1 MIRTIG
7 LSVFLWTCALSCKGQ
22 HPDNIITGAM
32 QLDLLV
38 PKLEGKRV
46 ALLVNHT
53 SRVGSAHL
61 ADTLASLGVNLVK
74 IFSPEHGFRGQ
85 AADGEKVN
93 NSVDKKTGLPIVS
106 LYGNAKKPT
115 AEQLKDVDVV
125 IFDIQDVG
133 VRFYTYI
140 SSLYYMMEACGENNT
155 TIMVLDRP
163 NPNSFIDGH
172 ILEPGFKSCVG
183 IIPIAI
189 AHGMTVGELA
199 TMMLGEKWLDG
210 GIQCRLEVIPMK
222 HYAHGQEYILPV
234 KPSPNLPTQHAVVLY
249 PSLCLFEGTV
259 VSVGRGTPM
268 PFEVIGNPQ
277 LTGYPFTFTP
287 VSTPGM
293 SIHPPHENKTCYG
306 LDLRDTKTA
315 PGISLK
321 YLLEFYNAYPEK
333 DKFFTPY
340 FNILAGTDKLKG
352 QIMSGMTEDEIKL
365 TWQNGLDAFKALRKK
380 YLLYN

>member
-1 MIRTIG
+1 
-7 LSVFLWTCALSCKGQ
+7 
-22 HPDNIITGAM
+22 M

-155 TIMVLDRP
+155 TVMVLDRP
-163 NPNSFIDGH
+163 NPNSFIDG
-172 ILEPGFKSCVG
+172 
-183 IIPIAI
+183 PI
-189 AHGMTVGELA
+189 
-199 TMMLGEKWLDG
+199 
-210 GIQCRLEVIPMK
+210 
-222 HYAHGQEYILPV
+222 
-234 KPSPNLPTQHAVVLY
+234 
-249 PSLCLFEGTV
+249 
-259 VSVGRGTPM
+259 
-268 PFEVIGNPQ
+268 
-277 LTGYPFTFTP
+277 
-287 VSTPGM
+287 
-293 SIHPPHENKTCYG
+293 
-306 LDLRDTKTA
+306 
-315 PGISLK
+315 
-321 YLLEFYNAYPEK
+321 
-333 DKFFTPY
+333 
-340 FNILAGTDKLKG
+340 
-352 QIMSGMTEDEIKL
+352 
-365 TWQNGLDAFKALRKK
+365 
-380 YLLYN
+380 